1 MVDARRAANAVGSG
15 ANASISV
22 GSRRGGVV
30 MPAVGFTFCP

>member
-15 ANASISV
+15 ANASMSV

-30 MPAVGFTFCP
+30 